1 MGRLALTTAAL
12 VLAACG
18 GSRAVGAQAEAGAGV
33 DATVLEAGAS
43 SMDGA
48 AFVSDARDDGTPGL
62 GLDAGLP
69 DVGPPVLCDAGDYFI
84 VAGDDAG
91 SQVLRGCALDRVRF
105 LGRTICGEDYVCSDL
120 HGCSDASVLDL
131 RLQPYGGVASIGT
144 YGTLIGSWTTG
155 GSTQGTHGWV
165 RIKTLPPD
173 GGGTVSGDYAVTLA
187 EGGTLNGSF
196 CVVGP

>member
-12 VLAACG
+12 VLGCG
-18 GSRAVGAQAEAGAGV
+18 GSGAVGAHAETDAGI
-33 DATVLEAGAS
+33 DATVLEAGAT
-43 SMDGA
+43 SMDGT
-48 AFVSDARDDGTPGL
+48 AFASDALDDGTPGL
-62 GLDAGLP
+62 SLDAGLP
-69 DVGPPVLCDAGDYFI
+69 DVGPPVPCDAGDYFI

-91 SQVLRGCALDRVRF
+91 SQVLRGCAPDPARF
-105 LGRTICGEDYVCSDL
+105 LARTVCGEDYLCSDL

-144 YGTLIGSWTTG
+144 YGTQIGSWTTG
-155 GSTQGTHGWV
+155 GSTQSVHGWV

-173 GGGTVSGDYAVTLA
+173 GGTVSGDYAVTLA
-187 EGGTLNGSF
+187 EGGTLGGSF

>member
-1 MGRLALTTAAL
+1 MGRLALITAAL

-18 GSRAVGAQAEAGAGV
+18 GSGAVGTHAGTGAGI
-33 DATVLEAGAS
+33 DATVLEAGAT

-48 AFVSDARDDGTPGL
+48 AFVSDAPDDGTPGL

-69 DVGPPVLCDAGDYFI
+69 DVGPPVPCDGGDYFI

-91 SQVLRGCALDRVRF
+91 SQVLRGCASDPVPF
-105 LGRTICGEDYVCSDL
+105 LGRRVCGEDYLCSDL

-144 YGTLIGSWTTG
+144 YGTMTGSWTTG
-155 GSTQGTHGWV
+155 GSTQGTQGWV
-165 RIKTLPPD
+165 RIKTLPLD
-173 GGGTVSGDYAVTLA
+173 GGTVSGDYAVTLA
-187 EGGTLNGSF
+187 EGGTLGGSF